1 MKGYTIDFAA
11 NAVTITK
18 EFQKRASDMTSKEYK
33 VLSQLRADFPSMRVL
48 VKSVRTRK
56 NLSSR
61 LTYDKMVKY
70 LSWKPNAAVLLN
82 MFTNTREQSKSQR
95 NPYLYVKEWF
105 LSVCPDYEEFPCFD
119 KDGNIIARN
128 TASVSAS
135 ERAVA

>member
-1 MKGYTIDFAA
+1 MKGYYINFAA
-11 NAVTITK
+11 NTVTITK
-18 EFQKRASDMTSKEYK
+18 EFQKRASDMTSKEYQTLAK
-33 VLSQLRADFPSMRVL
+33 LRTDFPSMRVL

-56 NLSSR
+56 NPSSR

-70 LSWKPNAAVLLN
+70 LSCQPNAAVLLN

-105 LSVCPDYEEFPCFD
+105 LSVCPDYEEFPRFD

-128 TASVSAS
+128 IVHVSTS
-135 ERAVA
+135 EHVIA